1 MSAPHAHTPFQHEAL
16 LYDGLDDLAA
26 HAAAFVREG
35 LAAGEPVL
43 VAMTAGR
50 LAALRE
56 ALGADAEGVTFVD
69 MAQVGRNPARM
80 IPAFQRFIDEH
91 AGGGVPVRAIGEPI
105 WAGRPDDEV
114 VESQRTEALLNLA
127 FAGRAGLRLLCAY
140 DRAALGPDVLHEA
153 RCSHPV
159 VVEDG
164 EAAPSPLLR
173 GLDELGAG
181 DASPLPPPP
190 GRFDALGVER
200 RTLREARALVARR
213 AAEAGLPGWRV
224 QDTVRAVHELAA
236 NSVRHGGG
244 QGILRIWRSEAG
256 LVCEVR
262 DRGHI
267 TDPLAGRRRPAP
279 DATSGRGLW
288 VATQVADLLQI
299 RTGPSGSALRL
310 VMRLG

>member
-1 MSAPHAHTPFQHEAL
+1 MSAASAHTAFEHQAL
-16 LYDGLDDLAA
+16 LYDGIEELVARTA
-26 HAAAFVREG
+26 PFVRDG
-35 LAAGEPVL
+35 LAGGEPVL
-43 VAMTAGR
+43 VVMTSDRLEAVRRALGDDAGR
-50 LAALRE
+50 VHLA
-56 ALGADAEGVTFVD
+56 D
-69 MAQVGRNPARM
+69 MAQIGRNPARI
-80 IPAFQRFIDEH
+80 IPALQRFLDED
-91 AGGGVPVRAIGEPI
+91 AGGRVPVRVAGEPI
-105 WAGRPDDEV
+105 WAGRPGDELI
-114 VESQRTEALLNLA
+114 ECQRTEALLNIA
-127 FAGRAGLRLLCAY
+127 FADRAGLRLLCLY
-140 DRAALGPDVLHEA
+140 DRSALGADVLHEA

-164 EAAPSPLLR
+164 IASRSPELRDGGAPDDDP
-173 GLDELGAG
+173 
-181 DASPLPPPP
+181 PLPPPP
-190 GRFDALGVER
+190 GAFDALAVER

-213 AAEAGLPGWRV
+213 ATEAGLSGWRV
-224 QDTVRAVHELAA
+224 QDAGRAVHELAA

-244 QGILRIWRSEAG
+244 EGVLRIWRSEAG

-299 RTGPSGSALRL
+299 RTSPSGSALRL